1 MKVLLINGSP
11 RKNGNTAAA
20 LSAIEK
26 ELAAQQIETV
36 SIQVGNQA
44 IRGCMACGGCRRTSG
59 GLCVFTEDPVN
70 ECVRLMAEC
79 DGLVIGSPVYYSGIA
94 GTMKSFLDRFFYC
107 GGGQLCAYKP
117 VAGVVAL
124 RRSGGVDAFHQMNNY
139 FNLANALIVPSF
151 YWNAIHGMRP
161 GEAQQDMEGIQIME
175 NIGRNMAWMLKTL
188 EYSRA
193 AVPLPEN
200 IRVLPRILFGKMYL
214 KGALLSGSALFR

>member
-117 VAGVVAL
+117 VK
-124 RRSGGVDAFHQMNNY
+124 S
-139 FNLANALIVPSF
+139 
-151 YWNAIHGMRP
+151 IHTTGT
-161 GEAQQDMEGIQIME
+161 AQCHNTCYRWCGCFSPDEQ
-175 NIGRNMAWMLKTL
+175 
-188 EYSRA
+188 
-193 AVPLPEN
+193 
-200 IRVLPRILFGKMYL
+200 LF
-214 KGALLSGSALFR
+214 

>member
-11 RKNGNTAAA
+11 RKNGNTATALAA
-20 LSAIEK
+20 VAK
-26 ELAAQQIETV
+26 ELAARGIEPV
-36 SIQVGNQA
+36 FVQVGNQSV
-44 IRGCMACGGCRRTSG
+44 R
-59 GLCVFTEDPVN
+59 VFTEDPVN

-117 VAGVVAL
+117 VAAVVAL

-151 YWNAIHGMRP
+151 YWNAIHGMKP

-193 AVPLPEN
+193 AVPLPEKRSHVSTN
-200 IRVLPRILFGKMYL
+200 FIR
-214 KGALLSGSALFR
+214 

>member
-1 MKVLLINGSP
+1 MTKFFVKKPYFVLVTVIIVLVVGFVSLGEMQTDLLP
-11 RKNGNTAAA
+11 
-20 LSAIEK
+20 
-26 ELAAQQIETV
+26 ELE
-36 SIQVGNQA
+36 
-44 IRGCMACGGCRRTSG
+44 
-59 GLCVFTEDPVN
+59 LPY
-70 ECVRLMAEC
+70 MAEC

-193 AVPLPEN
+193 AVPLPEKYPRTSTN
-200 IRVLPRILFGKMYL
+200 FIR
-214 KGALLSGSALFR
+214 

>member
-1 MKVLLINGSP
+1 MEIP
-11 RKNGNTAAA
+11 
-20 LSAIEK
+20 
-26 ELAAQQIETV
+26 QQRCQRLKKSWRHSKLRRFRFRWGIKRFA
-36 SIQVGNQA
+36 GA
-44 IRGCMACGGCRRTSG
+44 WPGGGCRRTSG

-193 AVPLPEN
+193 AVPLPEKYPRTSTN
-200 IRVLPRILFGKMYL
+200 FIR
-214 KGALLSGSALFR
+214 

>member
-1 MKVLLINGSP
+1 MGGKPVKVLLINGSP

-117 VAGVVAL
+117 VAGFVAL

-193 AVPLPEN
+193 AVPLPEKYPRTSTN
-200 IRVLPRILFGKMYL
+200 FIR
-214 KGALLSGSALFR
+214 